1 MLAVN
6 LLPQELRIQKKS
18 TVRLPYLKYA
28 IIGSIIFLL
37 VTFSFYFDYL
47 SAVHEYAEVEKTWK
61 TMQPQSAQ
69 LKALENEVE
78 TVIKPERNFLSRH
91 VVTGKPMTGFMVSLS
106 QLLPDTAWL
115 TEVKM
120 EQKDGNQSLFLKGIV
135 LPSKNSSGIE
145 AVEKYVH
152 DLQAQVPEAKLSLTT
167 TRQKI
172 STLEVTQFIA
182 NFEWK
187 TGTV

>member
-1 MLAVN
+1 MLTIN
-6 LLPQELRIQKKS
+6 LLPTEFRVQKKN
-18 TVRLPYLKYA
+18 TVQLPYLKYA
-28 IIGSIIFLL
+28 IIGGIVFML
-37 VTFSFYFDYL
+37 VTVSFYFDYL
-47 SAVHEYAEVEKTWK
+47 AAVREFAEVEKTWK
-61 TMQPQSAQ
+61 TLQPQSTQ

-91 VVTGKPMTGFMVSLS
+91 VVTGRPMTGFMVSLS
-106 QLLPDTAWL
+106 ELLPETAWL

-135 LPSKNSSGIE
+135 LPNKNSSGIE

-152 DLQAQVPEAKLSLTT
+152 DLQGKVPEAKLSLTT